1 MLLIFSIYFFRDF
14 VLSFF
19 RDNLLREQVV
29 KNTICVQ
36 KVLAE
41 SAVLVYFI
49 HMKRTI
55 NKNLLVWKNSKDR
68 KPLILR
74 GARQVG
80 KTYTLQEFGKTE
92 FPCCHYVNFEKD
104 EQVIALFEDDL
115 SPARIINELQFYLD
129 ASIDTARDLIIFDEI
144 QRCPRALTAL
154 KYFREQMPEMA
165 LCSAGSLLG
174 VTLANDSFPVGKVGF
189 LDLYPLSFDEFLE
202 GIGKLRLAE
211 LLRTHVFQESLP
223 QIAHDQLWDLWKN
236 YLITGGL
243 PEAVNVYREH
253 FKNQYEAILAVRHI
267 HRDLLDTYMA
277 DIAKHSGKTN
287 AQHIER
293 LWRNVPVQLARA
305 QDGSAPKFRF
315 KDAVPGLRGYER
327 LSSPLDWLENARLVL
342 RTSIVSRA
350 ETPLAGFARDNRFKQ
365 YFFDVGLLTTV
376 TNIDPAIILKYD
388 YGSYKGYVAEN
399 FVAQELRATGVRDLF
414 CWEGRTS
421 EVEFLLE
428 TPSGI
433 IPLEVK
439 SGWITQSKSLNVF
452 EKCYHP
458 RQSMVLSAR
467 NVKTQGSRLY
477 APIYAASQLGR
488 LLLYA

>member
-1 MLLIFSIYFFRDF
+1 MYFA
-14 VLSFF
+14 
-19 RDNLLREQVV
+19 
-29 KNTICVQ
+29 T
-36 KVLAE
+36 
-41 SAVLVYFI
+41 
-49 HMKRTI
+49 MKRTI
-55 NKNLLVWKNSKDR
+55 IKELTVWKNSKDR

-80 KTYTLQEFGKTE
+80 KTYILQEFGKTE
-92 FPCCHYVNFEKD
+92 FPRCHYVNFEGD
-104 EQVIALFEDDL
+104 EQLSALFKNAI

-129 ASIDTARDLIIFDEI
+129 TSIDTARDLIIFDEI

-174 VTLANDSFPVGKVGF
+174 VNLAADSFPVGKVTF

-211 LLRTHVFQESLP
+211 LLRTHVFQEALP
-223 QIAHDQLWDLWKN
+223 QIAHEQLWNLWKN

-243 PEAVNVYREH
+243 PEAVNVYRER
-253 FKNQYEAILAVRHI
+253 FENQYEAILAVRRI

-287 AQHIER
+287 ARHIER
-293 LWRNVPVQLARA
+293 LWRNVPAQLART

-327 LSSPLDWLENARLVL
+327 LASPLDWLENARLVL

-350 ETPLAGFARDNRFKQ
+350 ETPLVGFVRDNRFKQ
-365 YFFDVGLLTTV
+365 YFFDVGLLSTA

-399 FVAQELRATGVRDLF
+399 FVAQELRAAGILDLF

-439 SGWITQSKSLNVF
+439 SGRVTRSKSLDVF
-452 EKCYHP
+452 EKRYHP
-458 RQSMVLSAR
+458 LQSIVLSAR
-467 NVKTQGSRLY
+467 NVKTQGSRSY
-477 APIYAASQLGR
+477 VPVYAASRLGR
-488 LLLYA
+488 LLLEKGA

>member
-1 MLLIFSIYFFRDF
+1 MYF
-14 VLSFF
+14 
-19 RDNLLREQVV
+19 
-29 KNTICVQ
+29 TI
-36 KVLAE
+36 
-41 SAVLVYFI
+41 
-49 HMKRTI
+49 MKRTI
-55 NKNLLVWKNSKDR
+55 IKNLSAWKNSKDR

-80 KTYTLQEFGKTE
+80 KTYILQKFGETE
-92 FPCCHYVNFEKD
+92 FTRCHYVNFESD
-104 EQVIALFEDDL
+104 EQLSALFENDL
-115 SPARIINELQFYLD
+115 SPTRIINELQFYLD
-129 ASIDTARDLIIFDEI
+129 TSIDTARDLIIFDEI

-154 KYFREQMPEMA
+154 KYFCERMPEIA
-165 LCSAGSLLG
+165 LCTAGSLLG
-174 VTLANDSFPVGKVGF
+174 VSLAGDSFPVGKVGF

-223 QIAHDQLWDLWKN
+223 QPAHEQLWNLWKN

-243 PEAVNVYREH
+243 PEAINIYREH
-253 FKNQYEAILAVRHI
+253 FKNPYEAIKAVRRI

-293 LWRNVPVQLARA
+293 LWRNVPVQLART
-305 QDGSAPKFRF
+305 QEGSAPKFRF

-342 RTSIVSRA
+342 RTSIVNRA
-350 ETPLAGFARDNRFKQ
+350 ETPLVGFARDNRFKQ
-365 YFFDVGLLTTV
+365 YFFDVGLLATV

-388 YGSYKGYVAEN
+388 YGSYKGYMAEN

-428 TPSGI
+428 TPSGV
-433 IPLEVK
+433 IPMEVK
-439 SGWITQSKSLNVF
+439 SGRVTQSKSLNVF
-452 EKCYHP
+452 EERYHP
-458 RQSMVLSAR
+458 QQSIVLSAR
-467 NVKTQGSRLY
+467 NVKTHGSRLY
-477 APIYAASQLGR
+477 VPVYAAGR
-488 LLLYA
+488 LGKLLLDLGSKIIT

>member
-1 MLLIFSIYFFRDF
+1 M
-14 VLSFF
+14 
-19 RDNLLREQVV
+19 
-29 KNTICVQ
+29 Q
-36 KVLAE
+36 KVLAK
-41 SAVLVYFI
+41 STMPVYFI
-49 HMKRTI
+49 HVKRTI
-55 NKNLLVWKNSKDR
+55 NKNLSVWKNSKDR

-80 KTYTLQEFGKTE
+80 KTYILQGFGKKE
-92 FPCCHYVNFEKD
+92 FPRCHYVNFEKD
-104 EQVIALFEDDL
+104 EQLNTLFENDL

-129 ASIDTARDLIIFDEI
+129 ASIDTAHDLIIFDEI

-154 KYFREQMPEMA
+154 KYFREHMPEMA

-174 VTLANDSFPVGKVGF
+174 VNLAAESFPVGKITF

-211 LLRTHVFQESLP
+211 LLRTHIFQESLP

-236 YLITGGL
+236 YHITGGL
-243 PEAVNVYREH
+243 PEAINIYREH
-253 FKNQYEAILAVRHI
+253 LKNPYEAIKAVRRI

-287 AQHIER
+287 AQHIDR

-305 QDGSAPKFRF
+305 QDSSAPKFRF
-315 KDAVPGLRGYER
+315 KDAVPGLRSYER
-327 LSSPLDWLENARLVL
+327 LSSPLGWLENARLIL
-342 RTSIVSRA
+342 RTSFVSRA

-365 YFFDVGLLTTV
+365 YFFDVGLLTTA

-414 CWEGRTS
+414 CWKGRTS
-421 EVEFLLE
+421 EVEFLME
-428 TPSGI
+428 TSSGI

-439 SGWITQSKSLNVF
+439 SGWVTRSKSLNVF
-452 EKCYHP
+452 EERYHP
-458 RQSMVLSAR
+458 RQSIVLSAR
-467 NVKTQGSRLY
+467 NVKTQGSWLY
-477 APIYAASQLGR
+477 APIYAAGQLGR
-488 LLLYA
+488 LLLENRN

>member
-1 MLLIFSIYFFRDF
+1 ML
-14 VLSFF
+14 
-19 RDNLLREQVV
+19 
-29 KNTICVQ
+29 Q

-202 GIGKLRLAE
+202 
-211 LLRTHVFQESLP
+211 
-223 QIAHDQLWDLWKN
+223 
-236 YLITGGL
+236 
-243 PEAVNVYREH
+243 
-253 FKNQYEAILAVRHI
+253 
-267 HRDLLDTYMA
+267 
-277 DIAKHSGKTN
+277 
-287 AQHIER
+287 
-293 LWRNVPVQLARA
+293 
-305 QDGSAPKFRF
+305 
-315 KDAVPGLRGYER
+315 
-327 LSSPLDWLENARLVL
+327 
-342 RTSIVSRA
+342 
-350 ETPLAGFARDNRFKQ
+350 
-365 YFFDVGLLTTV
+365 
-376 TNIDPAIILKYD
+376 
-388 YGSYKGYVAEN
+388 
-399 FVAQELRATGVRDLF
+399 
-414 CWEGRTS
+414 
-421 EVEFLLE
+421 
-428 TPSGI
+428 
-433 IPLEVK
+433 
-439 SGWITQSKSLNVF
+439 
-452 EKCYHP
+452 
-458 RQSMVLSAR
+458 
-467 NVKTQGSRLY
+467 
-477 APIYAASQLGR
+477 
-488 LLLYA
+488 

>member
-1 MLLIFSIYFFRDF
+1 
-14 VLSFF
+14 
-19 RDNLLREQVV
+19 
-29 KNTICVQ
+29 
-36 KVLAE
+36 
-41 SAVLVYFI
+41 
-49 HMKRTI
+49 MKRTV
-55 NKNLLVWKNSKDR
+55 NKDLTAWKNSTDR

-80 KTYTLQEFGKTE
+80 KTYTLQEFGKTD
-92 FPCCHYVNFEKD
+92 FPCCHYVNFEND
-104 EQVIALFEDDL
+104 EQLSTLFENDL

-129 ASIDTARDLIIFDEI
+129 TSIDTTRDLIIFDEI

-154 KYFREQMPEMA
+154 KYFYEQIPEIA

-174 VTLANDSFPVGKVGF
+174 VSLAADSFPVGKVTF

-211 LLRTHVFQESLP
+211 LLRAHVFRESLP
-223 QIAHDQLWDLWKN
+223 QIAHEQLWNLWKN

-243 PEAVNVYREH
+243 PEAVNIYRERSE
-253 FKNQYEAILAVRHI
+253 NRYEAFLAVRRI

-287 AQHIER
+287 ALHIER
-293 LWRNVPVQLARA
+293 LWRNVPAQLARA

-327 LSSPLDWLENARLVL
+327 LSAPLGWLENARLIL
-342 RTSIVSRA
+342 RASIVNRA
-350 ETPLAGFARDNRFKQ
+350 ESPLVGFARDNRFKQ
-365 YFFDVGLLTTV
+365 YFFDVGLLSAV
-376 TNIDPAIILKYD
+376 TNIAPSLILKYD

-399 FVAQELRATGVRDLF
+399 FVAQELHAAGMRDLF

-439 SGWITQSKSLNVF
+439 SGRVTQSKSLNVF

-458 RQSMVLSAR
+458 SKSIVLSAG
-467 NVKTQGSRLY
+467 NVKTHGSRLY
-477 APIYAASQLGR
+477 VPIYAAGRLGR
-488 LLLYA
+488 LLLLDLGVKKIT

>member
-1 MLLIFSIYFFRDF
+1 MYF
-14 VLSFF
+14 
-19 RDNLLREQVV
+19 
-29 KNTICVQ
+29 TT
-36 KVLAE
+36 
-41 SAVLVYFI
+41 
-49 HMKRTI
+49 MKRTI
-55 NKNLLVWKNSKDR
+55 IKELTVWKNSKDR

-80 KTYTLQEFGKTE
+80 KTYILQEFGKTE
-92 FPCCHYVNFEKD
+92 FPRCHYVNFEGD
-104 EQVIALFEDDL
+104 EQLSALFKNAI

-129 ASIDTARDLIIFDEI
+129 TSIDTARDLIIFDEI

-174 VTLANDSFPVGKVGF
+174 VNLAADSFPVGKVTF

-211 LLRTHVFQESLP
+211 LLRTHVFQEALP
-223 QIAHDQLWDLWKN
+223 QIAHEQLWNLWKN

-243 PEAVNVYREH
+243 PEAVNVYRER
-253 FKNQYEAILAVRHI
+253 FENQYEAILAVRRI

-287 AQHIER
+287 ARHIER
-293 LWRNVPVQLARA
+293 LWRNVPAQLART

-327 LSSPLDWLENARLVL
+327 LASPLDWLENARLVL

-350 ETPLAGFARDNRFKQ
+350 ETPLVGFVRDNRFKQ
-365 YFFDVGLLTTV
+365 YFFDVGLLSTA

-399 FVAQELRATGVRDLF
+399 FVAQELRAAGILDLF

-439 SGWITQSKSLNVF
+439 SGRVTRSKSLDVF
-452 EKCYHP
+452 EKRYHP
-458 RQSMVLSAR
+458 LQSIVLSAR
-467 NVKTQGSRLY
+467 NVKTQGSRSY
-477 APIYAASQLGR
+477 VPVYAASRLGR
-488 LLLYA
+488 LLLEKGA